1 MDNKSFFTRIGINL
15 DISHRCS
22 LECLRCQR
30 TRYYTSKGEK
40 VPGKDLSLTDF
51 KKIINHFSNLN
62 FCGQYSDPVHHPQ
75 FIEMLQMTYKNN
87 NSVSIHN
94 ASSQKPESWY
104 IEAFKANPNAR
115 WIFGIDGLPEE
126 SCMYRINQDGEKLF
140 NIMLKSKDYLN
151 LKPVWQFIIF
161 SYNENNIDKAREI
174 AEKNDVIFM
183 TLQSARWIDKNDP
196 LIPKNK
202 TYSYKPK

>member
-1 MDNKSFFTRIGINL
+1 MANNSFFYRKGVNL
-15 DISHRCS
+15 DISFRCS

-75 FIEMLQMTYKNN
+75 FIEMLKMTVKYKNA
-87 NSVSIHN
+87 VTIHN
-94 ASSQKPESWY
+94 ASSAKSKDWY
-104 IEAFKANPNAR
+104 IKAFKANQNAR
-115 WIFGIDGLPEE
+115 WVFGIDGLPEE
-126 SCMYRINQDGEKLF
+126 SCLYRVNQDGVKLF
-140 NIMLKSKDYLN
+140 NIMIESKKHLN
-151 LKPVWQFIIF
+151 LKPVWQYIVF
-161 SYNENNIDKAREI
+161 SYNEDHIEQAKQM
-174 AEKNDVIFM
+174 AEKNGVYFM
-183 TLQSARWIDKNDP
+183 ILQSSRWNNEADP

-202 TYSYKPK
+202 NLSFKPK